1 MIIIVFSNGGVGVFS
16 SGFSCSL
23 LMNIDDLFVQIIYI
37 SYEWKIANKSFN
49 TLIKVNVTTR
59 LRRYFTGLL
68 NQFAYINI
76 HHNTRGMRLVD
87 KFRPQSFNAK
97 SGVELHEHRLRERIM
112 LLLQH
117 PQRKSILNHQKT

>member
-1 MIIIVFSNGGVGVFS
+1 
-16 SGFSCSL
+16 
-23 LMNIDDLFVQIIYI
+23 MNIDGLFVQIIYI

-76 HHNTRGMRLVD
+76 HHNKRGMKSWFD
-87 KFRPQSFNAK
+87 KFRPQYYFNAK
-97 SGVELHEHRLRERIM
+97 YLV
-112 LLLQH
+112 
-117 PQRKSILNHQKT
+117 